1 MMQNKQNEI
10 LIFTKNPIEIM
21 RLLYLTI
28 MILLAISV
36 VACIQTEKQATPTPT
51 STPIATITPQPTPT
65 PAPKVKIKIGV
76 LIPKTGKFQT
86 AGVVMEN
93 AAKLAKRHLEEN
105 GKVEIELEF
114 ADCGDSAEKTKS
126 AFLDLANRGVIAVVG
141 AYSSPQA
148 IAAADAAFE
157 TKTPYMVSVASTGLI
172 EKKVAEGNRYVF
184 RTAYNTTYWGKLASE
199 FLRLSNAEG
208 YYFQG
213 FQPLSTFNKGM
224 LNVIQQTTK
233 LKLIDEVY
241 YNPSVDPKDVQ
252 NKARDAAQK
261 VGDKDVLILGDPG
274 GLSVAFLKAYRGNGG
289 KGIVYSVGGVLALPQ
304 TLEAL
309 KSTADYTA
317 FQAAALEKIPS
328 TEYTKKY
335 FEDYRKEYGEEA
347 NNYAGVLTYDAI
359 LVIGQALEN
368 VHTKN
373 SNEIKASLIKEL
385 EKREFKGACGIYKF
399 NAKHQA
405 VWGSEKLTGK
415 LAEWVNGRVLI
426 LYPPKYAESEVI
438 WP

>member
-1 MMQNKQNEI
+1 
-10 LIFTKNPIEIM
+10 
-21 RLLYLTI
+21 
-28 MILLAISV
+28 MILLVISV
-36 VACIQTEKQATPTPT
+36 AACVQTEKTTPTPT
-51 STPIATITPQPTPT
+51 STPQKI
-65 PAPKVKIKIGV
+65 KVKIGV
-76 LIPKTGKFQT
+76 LVPKTGKFQT

-93 AAKLAKRHLEEN
+93 AAKLAKKHVEEN

-114 ADCGDSAEKTKS
+114 ADCGDSAEKTKA
-126 AFLDLANRGVIAVVG
+126 AFLDLANRGVIAIVG

-148 IAAADAAFE
+148 IAAADAALE
-157 TKTPYMVSVASTGLI
+157 TKTPYIISVASTGLI
-172 EKKVAEGNRYVF
+172 EKKVSEGNVYVF
-184 RTAYNTTYWGKLASE
+184 RNAYNTTYWGKLASE
-199 FLRLSNAEG
+199 FLSLSNAEA

-224 LNVIQQTTK
+224 LNVIQQNTY

-274 GLSVAFLKAYRGNGG
+274 SLSVAFLKAYRGNGG

-304 TLEAL
+304 TLKGL
-309 KSTADYTA
+309 DSTADYTA

-328 TEYTKKY
+328 TEYTKNY
-335 FEDYRKEYGEEA
+335 FDGYRKEYGEEA

-359 LVIGQALEN
+359 LILGQALEKLEN
-368 VHTKN
+368 VKPADEKMRT
-373 SNEIKASLIKEL
+373 SLIKEL
-385 EKREFKGACGIYKF
+385 EKSEFKGACGIYKF

-405 VWGSEKLTGK
+405 KWGSDKLEGK
-415 LAEWVNGRVLI
+415 IAEWVNGEALV
-426 LYPPKYAESEVI
+426 LYPAKFAESEVL

>member
-1 MMQNKQNEI
+1 MG
-10 LIFTKNPIEIM
+10 IM
-21 RLLYLTI
+21 RLLYLAI
-28 MILLAISV
+28 MILLAVSI
-36 VACIQTEKQATPTPT
+36 VACIQTEKPTTTPTPTATPTTPATPTPT
-51 STPIATITPQPTPT
+51 PTP
-65 PAPKVKIKIGV
+65 PKIKVKIGV

-93 AAKLAKRHLEEN
+93 AAKLAKKHVEEN

-114 ADCGDSAEKTKS
+114 ADCGDSAEKTKA
-126 AFLDLANRGVIAVVG
+126 AFLDLANRGVVAIVG

-148 IAAADAAFE
+148 IAAADAALE
-157 TKTPYMVSVASTGLI
+157 TKTPYIVSVASTGLI
-172 EKKVAEGNRYVF
+172 EKKVAEGNIYVF

-199 FLRLSNAEG
+199 FLSLSNAEG

-224 LNVIQQTTK
+224 LNVIQQTTD

-261 VGDKDVLILGDPG
+261 VGERDVLILGDPG

-304 TLEAL
+304 TLKAL

-328 TEYTKKY
+328 TEYTNKY
-335 FEDYRKEYGEEA
+335 FEEYRKEYGEEA

-359 LVIGQALEN
+359 LIIGQALEN
-368 VHTKN
+368 VKN
-373 SNEIKASLIKEL
+373 VGQNSDEMRASLIKEL
-385 EKREFKGACGIYKF
+385 GKGEFEGACGVYKF

-405 VWGSEKLTGK
+405 MWGSEKLIGK
-415 LAEWVNGRVLI
+415 LAEWVNGKALI
-426 LYPPKYAESEVI
+426 LYPAKYAESEVL